1 VRILDQIRRV
11 IPDDGR
17 LVVIEG
23 IVGPPNEEPIVKLLD
38 LMMLVSAGGKERT
51 EHEWSELVAAGG
63 FRLARTAHSSASSH
77 VLVAEPA

>member
-1 VRILDQIRRV
+1 
-11 IPDDGR
+11 
-17 LVVIEG
+17 VIEG

-51 EHEWSELVAAGG
+51 EHEWSELFAAGG
-63 FRLARTAHSSASSH
+63 FRLARIARVSASSH